1 MCDDIIVEI
10 IPNSPENTAYIL
22 HITIL
27 IYILY
32 YIYNYIYTYI
42 YNSILY
48 YIYII
53 LYILYYI
60 YMVFKF
66 ICTNVCITN
75 LDDYVAK
82 IPTKYQMLF
91 LKYV

>member
-42 YNSILY
+42 YIIVY
-48 YIYII
+48 YIIYIYII

-60 YMVFKF
+60 YIRFLSLYAQTSVS
-66 ICTNVCITN
+66 
-75 LDDYVAK
+75 
-82 IPTKYQMLF
+82 PTWMIM
-91 LKYV
+91 